1 MEAKIKLTKTMLDK
15 SIIDA
20 NKSVQQFLEHDFGM
34 NYDDPLFTTEH
45 VDPDT
50 GKNNFTA
57 WISAKTERSAFFV
70 VGEYADGTEAI
81 VKFYRSATR
90 GDKRISIQKLK
101 QYAEAGDEVIL
112 TSDAESL
119 HDGIGIQINIIRQA
133 ATDAT

>member
-20 NKSVQQFLEHDFGM
+20 NKTVQQFLDHNFGM
-34 NYDDPLFTTEH
+34 NYDDPFFTKEWY
-45 VDPDT
+45 DLD
-50 GKNNFTA
+50 A
-57 WISAKTERSAFFV
+57 ERTMRNAFFV
-70 VGEYADGTEAI
+70 VGEYADGTEAN
-81 VKFYRSATR
+81 VKFYRSAKR

-119 HDGIGIQINIIRQA
+119 HDGIRIQINIIRQTD
-133 ATDAT
+133 TDAA

>member
-20 NKSVQQFLEHDFGM
+20 NKTVQQFLDNDFGM
-34 NYDDPLFTTEH
+34 NYDDPFFTTEH

-50 GKNNFTA
+50 GK
-57 WISAKTERSAFFV
+57 TERSAFFV
-70 VGEYADGTEAI
+70 FGEYIDGTE
-81 VKFYRSATR
+81 VYVRFYRSAKR

-101 QYAEAGDEVIL
+101 QYAEAGDQVIL

-119 HDGIGIQINIIRQA
+119 HDGYRIYINIVRQA
-133 ATDAT
+133 DAA

>member
-20 NKSVQQFLEHDFGM
+20 NKSVQKFLTDDFEIS
-34 NYDDPLFTTEH
+34 YDDP
-45 VDPDT
+45 
-50 GKNNFTA
+50 
-57 WISAKTERSAFFV
+57 FFV
-70 VGEYADGTEAI
+70 ERGRLAITGEYADGER
-81 VKFYRSATR
+81 VNVRFYRTGKR

-119 HDGIGIQINIIRQA
+119 HDAYRIHINIVRQ
-133 ATDAT
+133 TDATG

>member
-20 NKSVQQFLEHDFGM
+20 NKSVREFLDSDFGM
-34 NYDDPLFTTEH
+34 NYDDKF
-45 VDPDT
+45 
-50 GKNNFTA
+50 FTA
-57 WISAKTERSAFFV
+57 EWYDTDKERTVRNAFFV
-70 VGEYADGTEAI
+70 VGEYADGTEAN
-81 VKFYRSATR
+81 VKFYRSAKR

-119 HDGIGIQINIIRQA
+119 HDGYRIQINIVRQEA
-133 ATDAT
+133 DATG

>member
-20 NKSVQQFLEHDFGM
+20 NKTVQQFLDHDFGM
-34 NYDDPLFTTEH
+34 NYDDPFFTKEWY
-45 VDPDT
+45 DLD
-50 GKNNFTA
+50 A
-57 WISAKTERSAFFV
+57 ERTMRNAFFV
-70 VGEYADGTEAI
+70 VGEYADGTEAN
-81 VKFYRSATR
+81 VKFYRSAKR

-119 HDGIGIQINIIRQA
+119 HDGIRIQINIIRQA